1 MSGQGGDAA
10 IEAEGVRIRF
20 GDQIVIGDVGLQV
33 KKGEILALIGSSG
46 SGKTTLL
53 HAITGLLNINRGR
66 IRVLGEWL
74 HELDAE
80 ALRTLSRRWGI
91 LFQQGALFSG
101 LDIFENVAF
110 PLRELARQGEPL
122 DERAVEELVYV
133 KLDMVGLRPAVA
145 RKMPSELSGGMIKR
159 AALARSLALEGELL
173 FLDEPTTGLDP
184 ISARALDELLIELHQ
199 ELELSAFMISHDLHS
214 LAALADRVAVLD
226 QGELLTVGAF
236 SEVARYDHPFIQ
248 EFFKRRP
255 GDDALLRLAD

>member
-1 MSGQGGDAA
+1 MSPHDGDSAV
-10 IEAEGVRIRF
+10 EAEQVQIRF
-20 GDQIVIGDVGLQV
+20 GDQTVIRDVGLQV
-33 KKGEILALIGSSG
+33 RRGEILALIGSSG

-66 IRVLGEWL
+66 IRVLGHWL
-74 HELDAE
+74 HELDAD
-80 ALRTLSRRWGI
+80 ALRALSRRWGI

-101 LDIFENVAF
+101 LDVFENVAF

-122 DERAVEELVYV
+122 DEHAIEELVHV
-133 KLDMVGLRPAVA
+133 KLDMVGLKPAVVS
-145 RKMPSELSGGMIKR
+145 KMPSELSGGMIKR

-184 ISARALDELLIELHQ
+184 ISARELDELLIELHQ
-199 ELELSAFMISHDLHS
+199 ELGLSAFMVSHDLHS

-226 QGELLTVGAF
+226 QGKLLTVGAL
-236 SEVARYDHPFIQ
+236 SEVARYDHPFIR

-255 GDDALLRLAD
+255 GDDTLLRLTD